1 MRSELAKNDARSWIT
16 TPTSSAAMVGPL
28 GAHLNLHPGETLG
41 QEVWEMADR
50 VQVGGACILNDKEFT
65 ET

>member
-1 MRSELAKNDARSWIT
+1 
-16 TPTSSAAMVGPL
+16 MVGPL